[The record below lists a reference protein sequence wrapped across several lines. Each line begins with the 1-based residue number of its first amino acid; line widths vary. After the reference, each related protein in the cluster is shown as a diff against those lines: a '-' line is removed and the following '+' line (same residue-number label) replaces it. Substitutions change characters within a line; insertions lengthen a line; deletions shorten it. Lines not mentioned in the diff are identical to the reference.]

1 MNKDITFYINN
12 MAYTITVDDEMEK
25 QLTKFLDKDNNNQT
39 KDLLAAY
46 IRITQ
51 EYITFK
57 GEVEQISDKLAR
69 F

>member
-1 MNKDITFYINN
+1 VNKDITFYINN